1 MFREMRSTRRGF
13 TLLEICLAISIA
25 LLLVLAAVPS
35 VQSIMDDQRMRRTF
49 DAFDGLVRDAQSHS
63 VTERR
68 AYVIAWDKSGVAL
81 LPMEPKNKDEAKGVA
96 RVDFGETQKLD
107 IAFPAALVK
116 SSIKAW
122 TFWPTGTC
130 EPAIVSSSDTSGKWT
145 ASYDPLTTRANYSTE

>member
-1 MFREMRSTRRGF
+1 MSREMRTPRGF
-13 TLLEICLAISIA
+13 TLLEICLAISVA

-35 VQSIMDDQRMRRTF
+35 VQGLMDEQRMRRTF
-49 DAFDGLVRDAQSHS
+49 DAFDSLVRDAQSRS

-81 LPMEPKNKDEAKGVA
+81 TPLEPKDKDEAKGVA
-96 RVDFGETQKLD
+96 RVDFGEKQKLD

-116 SSIKAW
+116 SPLKAW

-130 EPAIVSSSDTSGKWT
+130 EPAIVSSSDASGKWS
-145 ASYDPLTTRANYSTE
+145 ASYDPLTARANFSTE